1 MQTLFCIDKAR
12 KRSFTE
18 VALNSVLEENAASA
32 IDFEWEFY
40 SPNNN
45 IYEQCI
51 CCVSQLFHR
60 GFNPGTLRIARSA
73 VHTLRSV
80 RKQTRVRFLNSCP
93 EWGSLTIRI
102 FTYFPCYRP
111 LLCFQFH
118 AFSNVCNQTGRS
130 IYMILPVW
138 YGYYFFRSIAFQIMY
153 TNHDFF
159 FFFFYKLR
167 GHAVLKLDFQ
177 NAV

>member
-1 MQTLFCIDKAR
+1 MQILFCIDEAR

-40 SPNNN
+40 SPNKN

-60 GFNPGTLRIARSA
+60 RFNPGTLRIARSA

-80 RKQTRVRFLNSCP
+80 RKQTRVRFLNSCA
-93 EWGSLTIRI
+93 EWGSLTI
-102 FTYFPCYRP
+102 PP
-111 LLCFQFH
+111 LKKLLIVEIRLLILSVFH
-118 AFSNVCNQTGRS
+118 V
-130 IYMILPVW
+130 ILP
-138 YGYYFFRSIAFQIMY
+138 Y
-153 TNHDFF
+153 
-159 FFFFYKLR
+159 
-167 GHAVLKLDFQ
+167 
-177 NAV
+177 